1 MGTVDSRRQLLEPR
15 DHLLP
20 VHGWWGDGSGR
31 LPLPPPLLP
40 LALSS
45 AQWWGMQ
52 WPAGPGDLGRF
63 WGRGPAPRELAWLAL
78 GLLVWLPPC
87 GFLVPWPSR
96 WPSTR
101 MPSLPEPQA
110 CSRTPHLATW
120 S

>member
-1 MGTVDSRRQLLEPR
+1 MDSRRQLLEPR

-20 VHGWWGDGSGR
+20 VRGWWGDGSGR
-31 LPLPPPLLP
+31 LPLSSSS
-40 LALSS
+40 LASCPVLGPVVGS
-45 AQWWGMQ
+45 AVA
-52 WPAGPGDLGRF
+52 AGPGDLGRF